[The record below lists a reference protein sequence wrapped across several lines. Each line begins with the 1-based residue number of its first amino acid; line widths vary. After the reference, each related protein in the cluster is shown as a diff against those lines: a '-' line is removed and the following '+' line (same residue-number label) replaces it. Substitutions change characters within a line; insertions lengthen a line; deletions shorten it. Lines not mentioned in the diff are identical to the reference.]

1 MKPKILW
8 NQKLSMLMAC
18 ASPGSALAFHL
29 GLASNGAEL
38 VRRTQADQDAG
49 SQPAAHRSV
58 LGWLTGPFARLEQW
72 ADRRDQRER
81 ERYLAQA
88 QTVADL
94 EARMRELDTGR
105 FWLP

>member
-1 MKPKILW
+1 MKAKALR

-29 GLASNGAEL
+29 GLVSNEARL
-38 VRRTQADQDAG
+38 VRRTQGHQDAASG
-49 SQPAAHRSV
+49 PAAQGSA
-58 LGWLTGPFARLEQW
+58 LGWLTGVFARLEQW
-72 ADRRDQRER
+72 AEERDRRER

>member
-1 MKPKILW
+1 MKPKALW

-29 GLASNGAEL
+29 GLASNEANL
-38 VRRTQADQDAG
+38 VQRTPRRQDAV
-49 SQPAAHRSV
+49 SEPAAHRSAIS
-58 LGWLTGPFARLEQW
+58 WLTGVFARLEQW
-72 ADRRDQRER
+72 ADKREQRER

-88 QTVADL
+88 QSVADL